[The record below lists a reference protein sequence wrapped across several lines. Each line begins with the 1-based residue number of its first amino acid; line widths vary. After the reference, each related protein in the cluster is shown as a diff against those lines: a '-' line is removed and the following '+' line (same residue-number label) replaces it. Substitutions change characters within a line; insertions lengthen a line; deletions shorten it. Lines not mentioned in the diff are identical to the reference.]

1 MTIAVEAVARHR
13 NSDEEFLVA
22 TGTFKFVAL
31 DENGKPR
38 PLAAE
43 EEKNG

>member
-13 NSDEEFLVA
+13 NSDDEFPVA

-38 PLAAE
+38 E
-43 EEKNG
+43 VGGE